1 MNFRSIKFLL
11 LKAKLIHFNLLSVS
25 ISAIIFFSFM
35 VTFIFINQ
43 NFDGI
48 NLDNGKIANII
59 GRDGK
64 NNENVFA
71 YSLNRTMSLSANNNI
86 TSSSSPSLIIEK
98 VDEDNNLIGG
108 ATFLI
113 TPNPFTNRSNLAV
126 TDDNAED
133 ANRTS
138 GIVLLPNVIPR
149 QYTISEIVA
158 PAGYIKDISV
168 KTISINPQSTSIPTT
183 VMFEGQPLR
192 SDSNRLEYT
201 ARFICG
207 TITGEEGPLRP
218 GRYNSDINIFNRQS
232 FPISFFWKA
241 VATSQEEQSD
251 TNFRIRSLEP
261 GGSLSLSCKDIK
273 ASIQTYANDTGEKFF
288 EGIMTINI
296 DVDSSILGSISSSRE
311 GVLNTIPGT
320 QEESLN
326 VLSVDAIYTVN
337 ALKVASREI
346 ILQLIEYSINKQ
358 HESGKIP
365 ADIISKILSVTV
377 PIRTNET
384 VNPDQQV
391 RNVLMK
397 EFSLSLEE
405 SKTLDIT
412 IRNLSLGVGALDDNH
427 ALSLQRIN
435 AYQPPPPTP

>member
-1 MNFRSIKFLL
+1 M
-11 LKAKLIHFNLLSVS
+11 HFNLLS
-25 ISAIIFFSFM
+25 ISVLTFVFFGF
-35 VTFIFINQ
+35 VITFSFINQ
-43 NFDGI
+43 YFDGA
-48 NLDNGKIANII
+48 NLDDGKIADII
-59 GRDGK
+59 DRD
-64 NNENVFA
+64 NNNA
-71 YSLNRTMSLSANNNI
+71 LADSLNKNMSLSPNN
-86 TSSSSPSLIIEK
+86 TLWSSSLIIEK
-98 VDEDNNLIGG
+98 VDEKNNPIGG

-113 TPNPFTNRSNLAV
+113 TPNPFTNNSNLAI

-138 GIVLLPNVIPR
+138 GIVLLHNVIPR

-158 PAGYIKDISV
+158 PDGYIKDVSV
-168 KTISINPQSTSIPTT
+168 KTVNINTQSTSSPTT
-183 VMFEGQPLR
+183 VTFEAYPLT
-192 SDSNRLEYT
+192 SGSNRLEYT

-241 VATSQEEQSD
+241 VAASQEEEQSD
-251 TNFRIRSLEP
+251 SNFRIRSLEP
-261 GGSLSLSCKDIK
+261 GGSISLSCKDIQ
-273 ASIQTYANDTGEKFF
+273 ASIPAYANDTGEKFF
-288 EGIMTINI
+288 EGIMTINV
-296 DVDSSILGSISSSRE
+296 DLDSSVIGSISSSRE
-311 GVLNTIPGT
+311 GILGTISE
-320 QEESLN
+320 EESLN

-346 ILQLIEYSINKQ
+346 VLQLIEYSINKE

-365 ADIISKILSVTV
+365 KDIISKILSVTV

-384 VNPDQQV
+384 INPDQKV

-397 EFSLSLEE
+397 EFSLNLEE
-405 SKTLDIT
+405 SKRLDIT

-435 AYQPPPPTP
+435 AYQPPTS

>member
-1 MNFRSIKFLL
+1 M
-11 LKAKLIHFNLLSVS
+11 HFNLLS
-25 ISAIIFFSFM
+25 ISVLTFVFFGF
-35 VTFIFINQ
+35 VITFSFINQ
-43 NFDGI
+43 YFDGA
-48 NLDNGKIANII
+48 NLDDGKIADII
-59 GRDGK
+59 DRD
-64 NNENVFA
+64 NNNA
-71 YSLNRTMSLSANNNI
+71 LADSLNKNISLSPNS
-86 TSSSSPSLIIEK
+86 TLWSSSLIIEK
-98 VDEDNNLIGG
+98 VDEKNNPIGG

-113 TPNPFTNRSNLAV
+113 TPNPFTNNSNLAI

-138 GIVLLPNVIPR
+138 GIVLLHNVIPR

-158 PAGYIKDISV
+158 PDGYIKDVSV
-168 KTISINPQSTSIPTT
+168 KTVNINTQSTSSPPTVT
-183 VMFEGQPLR
+183 FEAYPLT
-192 SDSNRLEYT
+192 SGSNRLEYT

-241 VATSQEEQSD
+241 VAASQEEEQSD
-251 TNFRIRSLEP
+251 SNFRIRSLEP
-261 GGSLSLSCKDIK
+261 GGSISLSCKDIQ
-273 ASIQTYANDTGEKFF
+273 ASIPAYANDTGEKFF
-288 EGIMTINI
+288 EGIMTINV
-296 DVDSSILGSISSSRE
+296 DLDSSVIGSISSSRE
-311 GVLNTIPGT
+311 GILGTISE
-320 QEESLN
+320 EESLN

-346 ILQLIEYSINKQ
+346 VLQLIEYSINKE

-365 ADIISKILSVTV
+365 KDIISKILSVTV

-384 VNPDQQV
+384 INPDQQV

-397 EFSLSLEE
+397 EFSLNLEE
-405 SKTLDIT
+405 SKRLDIT

-435 AYQPPPPTP
+435 AYQPPTP

>member
-1 MNFRSIKFLL
+1 M
-11 LKAKLIHFNLLSVS
+11 HFNLLSISVS
-25 ISAIIFFSFM
+25 IFVFFGF
-35 VTFIFINQ
+35 VITFSFINQ
-43 NFDGI
+43 YFDEV
-48 NLDNGKIANII
+48 NLDDGKIADII
-59 GRDGK
+59 DRD
-64 NNENVFA
+64 NNNA
-71 YSLNRTMSLSANNNI
+71 LADSLNKNMSLSPNN
-86 TSSSSPSLIIEK
+86 TLWSSSLIIEK
-98 VDEDNNLIGG
+98 VDEKNNPIGG

-113 TPNPFTNRSNLAV
+113 TPNPFTNRSNLAI

-138 GIVLLPNVIPR
+138 GIVLLHNVIPR

-158 PAGYIKDISV
+158 PDGYIKDVSV
-168 KTISINPQSTSIPTT
+168 KTVNINTKSASSPTT
-183 VMFEGQPLR
+183 VTFEAYPLT
-192 SDSNRLEYT
+192 SGSNRLEYT

-241 VATSQEEQSD
+241 VAASQEEEQSD
-251 TNFRIRSLEP
+251 SNFRIRSLEP
-261 GGSLSLSCKDIK
+261 GGSVSLSCKDIQ
-273 ASIQTYANDTGEKFF
+273 ASIPAYANDTGEKFF
-288 EGIMTINI
+288 EGIMTINV
-296 DVDSSILGSISSSRE
+296 DLDSSVIGSISSSRE
-311 GVLNTIPGT
+311 GILGTISE
-320 QEESLN
+320 EESLN

-346 ILQLIEYSINKQ
+346 VLQLIEYSINKE

-365 ADIISKILSVTV
+365 KDIISKILSVTV

-384 VNPDQQV
+384 INPDQQV

-397 EFSLSLEE
+397 EFSLNLEE
-405 SKTLDIT
+405 SKRLDIT

-435 AYQPPPPTP
+435 AYQPPTP

>member
-1 MNFRSIKFLL
+1 MDFRRIKFLL
-11 LKAKLIHFNLLSVS
+11 LKFKLMHFNLLS
-25 ISAIIFFSFM
+25 IFVLTVVFFGFVITFS
-35 VTFIFINQ
+35 FINQ
-43 NFDGI
+43 YFDEINFD
-48 NLDNGKIANII
+48 DSKIADII
-59 GRDGK
+59 DRD
-64 NNENVFA
+64 NNNNNALA
-71 YSLNRTMSLSANNNI
+71 YSLNKNMSLSPNN
-86 TSSSSPSLIIEK
+86 TLSSSSLIIKK
-98 VDEDNNLIGG
+98 VDDQNNPIGG

-113 TPNPFTNRSNLAV
+113 TPNPFTNRSNLAI

-158 PAGYIKDISV
+158 PDGYIKDVSI
-168 KTISINPQSTSIPTT
+168 KTVNVNTQSTSSPTT
-183 VMFEGQPLR
+183 VTFEAYPLT
-192 SDSNRLEYT
+192 SGSNRLEYT

-241 VATSQEEQSD
+241 VAASQEEEQSD
-251 TNFRIRSLEP
+251 SNFRIRSLEP
-261 GGSLSLSCKDIK
+261 GGSISLSCKDIQ
-273 ASIQTYANDTGEKFF
+273 ASIPAYANDTGEKFF
-288 EGIMTINI
+288 EGIMTINV
-296 DVDSSILGSISSSRE
+296 DLDSSVIGSISSSRE
-311 GVLNTIPGT
+311 GVLGTISE
-320 QEESLN
+320 EESLN

-346 ILQLIEYSINKQ
+346 VLQLIEYSINKE

-365 ADIISKILSVTV
+365 KDIISKILSVTV

-384 VNPDQQV
+384 INPDQQV

-397 EFSLSLEE
+397 EFSLNLEE
-405 SKTLDIT
+405 SKRLDIT

-427 ALSLQRIN
+427 ALSLERIN
-435 AYQPPPPTP
+435 AYQPPSP

>member
-1 MNFRSIKFLL
+1 M
-11 LKAKLIHFNLLSVS
+11 HFNLLSISVS
-25 ISAIIFFSFM
+25 IFVFFGF
-35 VTFIFINQ
+35 VITFSFINQ
-43 NFDGI
+43 YFDEV
-48 NLDNGKIANII
+48 NLDDGKIADII
-59 GRDGK
+59 DRD
-64 NNENVFA
+64 NNNA
-71 YSLNRTMSLSANNNI
+71 LADSLNKNMSLLPNN
-86 TSSSSPSLIIEK
+86 TLWSSSLIIEK
-98 VDEDNNLIGG
+98 VDEKNNLIGG

-113 TPNPFTNRSNLAV
+113 TPNPFTNRSNLAI

-138 GIVLLPNVIPR
+138 GIVLLHNVIPR

-158 PAGYIKDISV
+158 PDGYIKDVSI
-168 KTISINPQSTSIPTT
+168 KTVNINTQSTSSPTT
-183 VMFEGQPLR
+183 VTFEAYPLT
-192 SDSNRLEYT
+192 SGSNRLEYT

-207 TITGEEGPLRP
+207 TITGEEGSLRP

-241 VATSQEEQSD
+241 VAASQEEEQSD
-251 TNFRIRSLEP
+251 SNFRIRSLEP
-261 GGSLSLSCKDIK
+261 GGSISLSCKDIQ
-273 ASIQTYANDTGEKFF
+273 ASIPAYANDTGEKFF
-288 EGIMTINI
+288 EGIMTINV
-296 DVDSSILGSISSSRE
+296 DLDSSVIGSISSSRE
-311 GVLNTIPGT
+311 GILGTISE
-320 QEESLN
+320 EESLN

-346 ILQLIEYSINKQ
+346 VLQLIEYSINKE

-365 ADIISKILSVTV
+365 KDIISKILSVTV

-384 VNPDQQV
+384 INPDQQV

-397 EFSLSLEE
+397 EFSLNLEE
-405 SKTLDIT
+405 SKRLDIT

-435 AYQPPPPTP
+435 AYQPPTP

>member
-1 MNFRSIKFLL
+1 M
-11 LKAKLIHFNLLSVS
+11 HFNLLS
-25 ISAIIFFSFM
+25 IFVLTVVFFGFVITFS
-35 VTFIFINQ
+35 FINQ
-43 NFDGI
+43 YFDEINFD
-48 NLDNGKIANII
+48 DSKIADII
-59 GRDGK
+59 DRD
-64 NNENVFA
+64 NNNNALA
-71 YSLNRTMSLSANNNI
+71 YSLNKNMSLSPNN
-86 TSSSSPSLIIEK
+86 TLSSSSLIIKK
-98 VDEDNNLIGG
+98 VDDQNNPIGG

-113 TPNPFTNRSNLAV
+113 TPNPFTNRSNLAI

-158 PAGYIKDISV
+158 PDGYIKDVSI
-168 KTISINPQSTSIPTT
+168 KTVNVNTQSTSSPTT
-183 VMFEGQPLR
+183 VTFEAYPLT
-192 SDSNRLEYT
+192 SGSNRLEYT

-241 VATSQEEQSD
+241 VAASQEQSD
-251 TNFRIRSLEP
+251 GNFRIRSLEP
-261 GGSLSLSCKDIK
+261 GGSISLSCKDIQ
-273 ASIQTYANDTGEKFF
+273 ASIPVYANVTGEIFF
-288 EGIMTINI
+288 EGIMTINV
-296 DVDSSILGSISSSRE
+296 DLDSSVIGSISSSRE
-311 GVLNTIPGT
+311 GVLGTISE
-320 QEESLN
+320 EESLN

-346 ILQLIEYSINKQ
+346 VLQLIEYSINKE

-365 ADIISKILSVTV
+365 KDIISKILSVTV

-384 VNPDQQV
+384 INPDQQV

-397 EFSLSLEE
+397 EFSLNLEE
-405 SKTLDIT
+405 SKRLDIT

-427 ALSLQRIN
+427 ALSLERIN
-435 AYQPPPPTP
+435 AYQPPPP

>member
-1 MNFRSIKFLL
+1 MNFRSIKFLS
-11 LKAKLIHFNLLSVS
+11 LKAKFIHFNLLSVS
-25 ISAIIFFSFM
+25 ISAIIFFCFM
-35 VTFIFINQ
+35 VTFIFINE
-43 NFDGI
+43 NFDDTYLG
-48 NLDNGKIANII
+48 NGKIANFI
-59 GRDGK
+59 GKDDK

-98 VDEDNNLIGG
+98 VDEENNLIGG

-138 GIVLLPNVIPR
+138 GIVLLHNVIPR

-168 KTISINPQSTSIPTT
+168 KTISIDPQSTSTPTT
-183 VMFEGQPLR
+183 VIFEGRPIR

-288 EGIMTINI
+288 EGIMTINV

-311 GVLNTIPGT
+311 GVLNTISGA

>member
-1 MNFRSIKFLL
+1 M
-11 LKAKLIHFNLLSVS
+11 HFNLLSISVS
-25 ISAIIFFSFM
+25 IFVFFGF
-35 VTFIFINQ
+35 VITFSFINQ
-43 NFDGI
+43 YFDEV
-48 NLDNGKIANII
+48 NLDDGKIADII
-59 GRDGK
+59 DRD
-64 NNENVFA
+64 NNNA
-71 YSLNRTMSLSANNNI
+71 LADSLNKNMSLLPNN
-86 TSSSSPSLIIEK
+86 TLWSSSLIIEK
-98 VDEDNNLIGG
+98 VDEKNNLIGG

-113 TPNPFTNRSNLAV
+113 TPNPFTNRSNLAI

-138 GIVLLPNVIPR
+138 GIVLLHNVIPR

-158 PAGYIKDISV
+158 PDGYIKDVSI
-168 KTISINPQSTSIPTT
+168 KTVNINTQSTSSPTT
-183 VMFEGQPLR
+183 VTFEAYPLTPG
-192 SDSNRLEYT
+192 SNRLEYT

-241 VATSQEEQSD
+241 VAASQEEEQSD
-251 TNFRIRSLEP
+251 SNFRIRSLEP
-261 GGSLSLSCKDIK
+261 GGSISLSCKDIQ
-273 ASIQTYANDTGEKFF
+273 ASIPAYANDTGEKFF
-288 EGIMTINI
+288 EGIMTINV
-296 DVDSSILGSISSSRE
+296 DLDSSVIGSISSSRE
-311 GVLNTIPGT
+311 GILGTISE
-320 QEESLN
+320 EESLN

-346 ILQLIEYSINKQ
+346 VLQLIEYSINKE

-365 ADIISKILSVTV
+365 KDIISKILSVTV

-384 VNPDQQV
+384 INPDQQV

-397 EFSLSLEE
+397 EFSLNLEE
-405 SKTLDIT
+405 SKRLDIT

-435 AYQPPPPTP
+435 AYQPPTP

>member
-1 MNFRSIKFLL
+1 VNFRSIKLLL
-11 LKAKLIHFNLLSVS
+11 LKVKFMHFNLLS
-25 ISAIIFFSFM
+25 ISVLAIMIFGF
-35 VTFIFINQ
+35 VITFIFINQ
-43 NFDGI
+43 YSDGN
-48 NLDNGKIANII
+48 NLDNSKIADII
-59 GRDGK
+59 GGS
-64 NNENVFA
+64 NNKVFA
-71 YSLNRTMSLSANNNI
+71 ESLNRNLSLSPNNN
-86 TSSSSPSLIIEK
+86 TTASSPSLLIEK
-98 VDEDNNLIGG
+98 VDEKNNPIGG

-138 GIVLLPNVIPR
+138 AIVLLSNIIPR

-158 PAGYIKDISV
+158 PDGYIKDISV
-168 KTISINPQSTSIPTT
+168 KTVSINTQSTSSSPTT
-183 VMFEGQPLR
+183 VMFEGHPLKT
-192 SDSNRLEYT
+192 DSNKLEYT

-241 VATSQEEQSD
+241 LSTSPEQSD

-261 GGSLSLSCKDIK
+261 GGSVSLSCKDIQ
-273 ASIQTYANDTGEKFF
+273 ASIPIYANDTGEKFF
-288 EGIMTINI
+288 EGIMTINV
-296 DVDSSILGSISSSRE
+296 DLDSSILGSISSSRE
-311 GVLNTIPGT
+311 GVLNTISGA
-320 QEESLN
+320 QDESLN

-346 ILQLIEYSINKQ
+346 ILQLIEYSINKE

-365 ADIISKILSVTV
+365 KDIISKILSVTV

-391 RNVLMK
+391 RSVLMK
-397 EFSLSLEE
+397 EFSLSLEQ

-435 AYQPPPPTP
+435 AYQPPPLP

>member
-1 MNFRSIKFLL
+1 M
-11 LKAKLIHFNLLSVS
+11 HFNLLS
-25 ISAIIFFSFM
+25 ISVLTFVFFGF
-35 VTFIFINQ
+35 VITFGFINQ
-43 NFDGI
+43 YFNGA
-48 NLDNGKIANII
+48 NLDDGKIAYII
-59 GRDGK
+59 DRD
-64 NNENVFA
+64 NNA
-71 YSLNRTMSLSANNNI
+71 LADSLNKNMSLSPNN
-86 TSSSSPSLIIEK
+86 TLWSSSLIIEK
-98 VDEDNNLIGG
+98 VDEKNNPIGG

-113 TPNPFTNRSNLAV
+113 TPNPFTNRSNLAI

-138 GIVLLPNVIPR
+138 GIVLLHNVIPR

-158 PAGYIKDISV
+158 PEGYIKDVSV
-168 KTISINPQSTSIPTT
+168 KTVNINTKSASSPTT
-183 VMFEGQPLR
+183 VTFEAYPLT
-192 SDSNRLEYT
+192 SGSNRLEYT

-241 VATSQEEQSD
+241 VAASQEEEQSD
-251 TNFRIRSLEP
+251 SNFRIRSLEP
-261 GGSLSLSCKDIK
+261 GGSISLSCKDIQ
-273 ASIQTYANDTGEKFF
+273 ASIPAYANDTGEKFF
-288 EGIMTINI
+288 EGIMTINV
-296 DVDSSILGSISSSRE
+296 DLDSSVIGSISSSRE
-311 GVLNTIPGT
+311 GILGTISE
-320 QEESLN
+320 EESLN

-346 ILQLIEYSINKQ
+346 VLQLIEYSINKE

-365 ADIISKILSVTV
+365 KDIISKILSVTV

-384 VNPDQQV
+384 INPDQQV

-397 EFSLSLEE
+397 EFSLDLEE
-405 SKTLDIT
+405 SKRLDIT

-435 AYQPPPPTP
+435 AYQPPTP

>member
-1 MNFRSIKFLL
+1 MDFRRIKFLL
-11 LKAKLIHFNLLSVS
+11 LKFKLMHFNLLSIFVS
-25 ISAIIFFSFM
+25 TFVFFGF
-35 VTFIFINQ
+35 VITFSFINQ
-43 NFDGI
+43 YFDEV
-48 NLDNGKIANII
+48 NLDDSKIADII
-59 GRDGK
+59 DRD
-64 NNENVFA
+64 NNNALA
-71 YSLNRTMSLSANNNI
+71 YSLNKNISLSPNNN
-86 TSSSSPSLIIEK
+86 TLSSSSLIIEK
-98 VDEDNNLIGG
+98 VDEQNNPIGG

-113 TPNPFTNRSNLAV
+113 TPNPFTNRSNLAI

-158 PAGYIKDISV
+158 PDGYIKDVSI
-168 KTISINPQSTSIPTT
+168 KTVNINTQSTSSPTT
-183 VMFEGQPLR
+183 VTFEAYPLT
-192 SDSNRLEYT
+192 SGSNRLEYT

-241 VATSQEEQSD
+241 VAANQEQSD
-251 TNFRIRSLEP
+251 GNFRIRSLEP
-261 GGSLSLSCKDIK
+261 GGSISLSCKDIQ
-273 ASIQTYANDTGEKFF
+273 ASIPTYANVTEEIFF
-288 EGIMTINI
+288 EGIMTINV
-296 DVDSSILGSISSSRE
+296 DLDSSVIGSISSSRE
-311 GVLNTIPGT
+311 GVLGTISE
-320 QEESLN
+320 EESQN

-346 ILQLIEYSINKQ
+346 VLQLIEYSINKE

-365 ADIISKILSVTV
+365 KDIISKILSVTV

-384 VNPDQQV
+384 INPDQQV

-397 EFSLSLEE
+397 EFSLNLEE
-405 SKTLDIT
+405 SKRLDIT

-435 AYQPPPPTP
+435 AYQPPPS

>member
-1 MNFRSIKFLL
+1 LW
-11 LKAKLIHFNLLSVS
+11 
-25 ISAIIFFSFM
+25 
-35 VTFIFINQ
+35 
-43 NFDGI
+43 
-48 NLDNGKIANII
+48 
-59 GRDGK
+59 
-64 NNENVFA
+64 
-71 YSLNRTMSLSANNNI
+71 
-86 TSSSSPSLIIEK
+86 SSSLIIEK
-98 VDEDNNLIGG
+98 VDEKNNPIGG

-113 TPNPFTNRSNLAV
+113 TPNPFTNNSNLAI

-138 GIVLLPNVIPR
+138 GIVLLHNVIPR

-158 PAGYIKDISV
+158 PDGYIKDVSV
-168 KTISINPQSTSIPTT
+168 KTVNINTQSTSSPPTVT
-183 VMFEGQPLR
+183 FEAYPLT
-192 SDSNRLEYT
+192 SGSNRLEYT

-207 TITGEEGPLRP
+207 AITGEEGPLRP

-241 VATSQEEQSD
+241 VAASQEEEQSD
-251 TNFRIRSLEP
+251 SNFRIRSLEP
-261 GGSLSLSCKDIK
+261 GGSISLSCKDIQ
-273 ASIQTYANDTGEKFF
+273 ASIPAYANDTGEKFF
-288 EGIMTINI
+288 EGIMTINV
-296 DVDSSILGSISSSRE
+296 DLDSSVIGSISSSRE
-311 GVLNTIPGT
+311 GILGTISE
-320 QEESLN
+320 EESLN

-346 ILQLIEYSINKQ
+346 VLQLIEYSINKE

-365 ADIISKILSVTV
+365 KDIISKILSVTV

-384 VNPDQQV
+384 INPDQQV

-397 EFSLSLEE
+397 EFSLNLEE
-405 SKTLDIT
+405 SKRLDIT

-435 AYQPPPPTP
+435 AYQPPTP

>member
-1 MNFRSIKFLL
+1 M
-11 LKAKLIHFNLLSVS
+11 HFNLLS
-25 ISAIIFFSFM
+25 ISVLTFVFFGF
-35 VTFIFINQ
+35 VITFSFINQ
-43 NFDGI
+43 YFDEI
-48 NLDNGKIANII
+48 NLEDGKIADII
-59 GRDGK
+59 DRD
-64 NNENVFA
+64 NNNA
-71 YSLNRTMSLSANNNI
+71 LADSLNKNMSLSPNN
-86 TSSSSPSLIIEK
+86 TLWSSSLIIEK
-98 VDEDNNLIGG
+98 VDEKNNPIGG

-113 TPNPFTNRSNLAV
+113 TPNPFTNRSNLAI

-138 GIVLLPNVIPR
+138 GIVLLHNVIPR

-158 PAGYIKDISV
+158 PDGYIKDVSV
-168 KTISINPQSTSIPTT
+168 KTVNINTKSASSPTT
-183 VMFEGQPLR
+183 VTFEAYPLT
-192 SDSNRLEYT
+192 SGSNRLEYT

-241 VATSQEEQSD
+241 VAASQEEEQSD
-251 TNFRIRSLEP
+251 SNFRIRSLEP
-261 GGSLSLSCKDIK
+261 GGSISLSCKDIQ
-273 ASIQTYANDTGEKFF
+273 ASIPAYANDTGEKFF
-288 EGIMTINI
+288 EGIMTINV
-296 DVDSSILGSISSSRE
+296 DLDSSVIGSISSSRE
-311 GVLNTIPGT
+311 GILGTISE
-320 QEESLN
+320 EESLN

-346 ILQLIEYSINKQ
+346 VLQLIEYSINKE

-365 ADIISKILSVTV
+365 KDIISKILSVTV

-384 VNPDQQV
+384 INPDQQV

-397 EFSLSLEE
+397 EFSLDLEE
-405 SKTLDIT
+405 SKRLDIT

-435 AYQPPPPTP
+435 AYQPPTP

>member
-1 MNFRSIKFLL
+1 VIT
-11 LKAKLIHFNLLSVS
+11 
-25 ISAIIFFSFM
+25 FS
-35 VTFIFINQ
+35 FINQ
-43 NFDGI
+43 YFDEV
-48 NLDNGKIANII
+48 NLDDGKIADII
-59 GRDGK
+59 DRD
-64 NNENVFA
+64 NNNA
-71 YSLNRTMSLSANNNI
+71 LADSLNKNMSLLPNN
-86 TSSSSPSLIIEK
+86 TLWSSSLIIEK
-98 VDEDNNLIGG
+98 VDEKNNLIGG

-113 TPNPFTNRSNLAV
+113 TPNPFTNRSNLAI

-138 GIVLLPNVIPR
+138 GIVLLHNVIPR

-158 PAGYIKDISV
+158 PDGYIKDVSI
-168 KTISINPQSTSIPTT
+168 KTVNINTQSTSSPTT
-183 VMFEGQPLR
+183 VTFEAYPLTPG
-192 SDSNRLEYT
+192 SNRLEYT

-241 VATSQEEQSD
+241 VAASQEEEQSD
-251 TNFRIRSLEP
+251 SNFRIRSLEP
-261 GGSLSLSCKDIK
+261 GGSISLSCKDIQ
-273 ASIQTYANDTGEKFF
+273 ASIPAYANDTGEKFF
-288 EGIMTINI
+288 EGIMTINV
-296 DVDSSILGSISSSRE
+296 DLDSSVIGSISSSRE
-311 GVLNTIPGT
+311 GILGTISE
-320 QEESLN
+320 EESLN

-346 ILQLIEYSINKQ
+346 VLQLIEYSINKE

-365 ADIISKILSVTV
+365 KDIISKILSVTV

-384 VNPDQQV
+384 INPDQQV

-397 EFSLSLEE
+397 EFSLNLEE
-405 SKTLDIT
+405 SKRLDIT

-435 AYQPPPPTP
+435 AYQPPTP

>member
-1 MNFRSIKFLL
+1 M
-11 LKAKLIHFNLLSVS
+11 HFNLLSISVS
-25 ISAIIFFSFM
+25 TFVFFGF
-35 VTFIFINQ
+35 VITFSFINQ
-43 NFDGI
+43 YFDEV
-48 NLDNGKIANII
+48 NLDDGKIADII
-59 GRDGK
+59 DRD
-64 NNENVFA
+64 NNNA
-71 YSLNRTMSLSANNNI
+71 LADSLNKNMSLLPNN
-86 TSSSSPSLIIEK
+86 TLWSSSLIIEK
-98 VDEDNNLIGG
+98 VDEKNNPIGG

-113 TPNPFTNRSNLAV
+113 TPNPFTNRSNLAI

-138 GIVLLPNVIPR
+138 GIVLLHNVIPR

-158 PAGYIKDISV
+158 PDGYIKDVSV
-168 KTISINPQSTSIPTT
+168 KTVNINTQSASSPTT
-183 VMFEGQPLR
+183 VTFEAYPLT
-192 SDSNRLEYT
+192 SGSNRLEYT

-241 VATSQEEQSD
+241 VAASQEEEQSD
-251 TNFRIRSLEP
+251 SNFRIRSLEP
-261 GGSLSLSCKDIK
+261 GGSISLSCKDIQ
-273 ASIQTYANDTGEKFF
+273 ASIPAYANDTGEKFF
-288 EGIMTINI
+288 EGIMTINV
-296 DVDSSILGSISSSRE
+296 DLDSSVIGSISSSRE
-311 GVLNTIPGT
+311 GILGTISE
-320 QEESLN
+320 EESLN

-346 ILQLIEYSINKQ
+346 VLQLIEYSINKE

-365 ADIISKILSVTV
+365 KDIISKILSVTV

-384 VNPDQQV
+384 INPDQQV

-397 EFSLSLEE
+397 EFSLNLEE
-405 SKTLDIT
+405 SKRLDIT

-435 AYQPPPPTP
+435 AYQPPTP

>member
-1 MNFRSIKFLL
+1 M
-11 LKAKLIHFNLLSVS
+11 HFNLLSISVS
-25 ISAIIFFSFM
+25 IFVFFGF
-35 VTFIFINQ
+35 VITFSFINQ
-43 NFDGI
+43 YFDEV
-48 NLDNGKIANII
+48 NLDDGKIADII
-59 GRDGK
+59 DRD
-64 NNENVFA
+64 NNNA
-71 YSLNRTMSLSANNNI
+71 LADSLNKNMSLLPNN
-86 TSSSSPSLIIEK
+86 TLWSSSLIIEK
-98 VDEDNNLIGG
+98 VDEKNNLIGG

-113 TPNPFTNRSNLAV
+113 TPNPFTNRSNLAI

-138 GIVLLPNVIPR
+138 GIVLLHNVIPR

-158 PAGYIKDISV
+158 PDGYIKDVSI
-168 KTISINPQSTSIPTT
+168 KTVNINTQSTSSPTT
-183 VMFEGQPLR
+183 VTFEAYPLT
-192 SDSNRLEYT
+192 SGSNRLEYT

-241 VATSQEEQSD
+241 VAASQEEEQSD
-251 TNFRIRSLEP
+251 SNFRIRSLEP
-261 GGSLSLSCKDIK
+261 GGSISLSCKDIQ
-273 ASIQTYANDTGEKFF
+273 ASIPAYANDTGEKFF
-288 EGIMTINI
+288 EGIMTINV
-296 DVDSSILGSISSSRE
+296 DLDSSVIGSISSSRE
-311 GVLNTIPGT
+311 GILGTISE
-320 QEESLN
+320 EESLN

-346 ILQLIEYSINKQ
+346 VLQLIEYSINKE

-365 ADIISKILSVTV
+365 KDIISKILSVTV

-384 VNPDQQV
+384 INPDQQV

-397 EFSLSLEE
+397 EFSLNLEE
-405 SKTLDIT
+405 SKRLDIT

-435 AYQPPPPTP
+435 AYQPPTP

>member
-1 MNFRSIKFLL
+1 VNFRSIKFLL
-11 LKAKLIHFNLLSVS
+11 SKDKLMHFNLLS
-25 ISAIIFFSFM
+25 ISVLAIMCFGF
-35 VTFIFINQ
+35 VLTFVFINQ
-43 NFDGI
+43 YSDDT
-48 NLDNGKIANII
+48 NLDNGKIADII
-59 GRDGK
+59 GGS
-64 NNENVFA
+64 NNKNVFA
-71 YSLNRTMSLSANNNI
+71 ESLNRNLSLSSNN
-86 TSSSSPSLIIEK
+86 TTLSSPSLIIEK
-98 VDEDNNLIGG
+98 VDEKNNTIGG

-113 TPNPFTNRSNLAV
+113 TPNPFTNGSNLAV

-138 GIVLLPNVIPR
+138 GVVLLSNIIPR

-158 PAGYIKDISV
+158 PDGYIKDISV
-168 KTISINPQSTSIPTT
+168 KTVSINTQSISSSPTT
-183 VMFEGQPLR
+183 VMFEGYPLN
-192 SDSNRLEYT
+192 SDSNKLEYT

-207 TITGEEGPLRP
+207 TITGEQGPLRP

-241 VATSQEEQSD
+241 VSTSPEQSD

-261 GGSLSLSCKDIK
+261 GGSVSLSCKDIQT
-273 ASIQTYANDTGEKFF
+273 SIPIYANDTGEKFF
-288 EGIMTINI
+288 EGIMTINV

-311 GVLNTIPGT
+311 GVLNTISGA
-320 QEESLN
+320 QDESLN

-346 ILQLIEYSINKQ
+346 ILQLIEYSINKE

-365 ADIISKILSVTV
+365 KDIISKILSVTV

-391 RNVLMK
+391 RSVLMK
-397 EFSLSLEE
+397 EFALSLEQ

-435 AYQPPPPTP
+435 AYQPPPP

>member
-1 MNFRSIKFLL
+1 VNFRSIKFLL
-11 LKAKLIHFNLLSVS
+11 LKAKLMHFNLQS
-25 ISAIIFFSFM
+25 ISVLAIIFFGF
-35 VTFIFINQ
+35 VITFIFINQ
-43 NFDGI
+43 YSDGT
-48 NLDNGKIANII
+48 NLDNGKIADII
-59 GRDGK
+59 GSYK
-64 NNENVFA
+64 NNNNVFA
-71 YSLNRTMSLSANNNI
+71 ESLNRNLSLLSKNN
-86 TSSSSPSLIIEK
+86 TTTSSSPSLIIEK
-98 VDEDNNLIGG
+98 VDEKNNLIGG

-113 TPNPFTNRSNLAV
+113 TPNPYTNGSNLAV

-133 ANRTS
+133 VNRTS
-138 GIVLLPNVIPR
+138 GVVLLSNIIPR

-158 PAGYIKDISV
+158 PDGYIKDISV
-168 KTISINPQSTSIPTT
+168 KTVSINTQSTSSSTT
-183 VMFEGQPLR
+183 VMFEGHPLN

-241 VATSQEEQSD
+241 VSTSPEQND
-251 TNFRIRSLEP
+251 TNFRIRNLEP
-261 GGSLSLSCKDIK
+261 GGSVSLSCKDIQ
-273 ASIQTYANDTGEKFF
+273 ASIPIYANDTGEKFF
-288 EGIMTINI
+288 EGIMTINV

-311 GVLNTIPGT
+311 GVLNTISGA
-320 QEESLN
+320 QDESLN

-346 ILQLIEYSINKQ
+346 ILQLIEYSINKE

-365 ADIISKILSVTV
+365 KDIISKILSVTV

-391 RNVLMK
+391 RSVLMK
-397 EFSLSLEE
+397 EFSLSLEQ

-435 AYQPPPPTP
+435 AYQPPPPT

>member
-1 MNFRSIKFLL
+1 M
-11 LKAKLIHFNLLSVS
+11 HFNLLS
-25 ISAIIFFSFM
+25 ISVLIFVFFGFVITFS
-35 VTFIFINQ
+35 FINQ
-43 NFDGI
+43 YFDEV
-48 NLDNGKIANII
+48 NLDDGKIADII
-59 GRDGK
+59 DRD
-64 NNENVFA
+64 NNNA
-71 YSLNRTMSLSANNNI
+71 LADSLNKNMSLLPNN
-86 TSSSSPSLIIEK
+86 TLWLSSLIIEK
-98 VDEDNNLIGG
+98 VDEKNNLIGG

-113 TPNPFTNRSNLAV
+113 TPNPFTNRSNLAI

-138 GIVLLPNVIPR
+138 GIVLLHNVIPR

-158 PAGYIKDISV
+158 PDGYIKDVSI
-168 KTISINPQSTSIPTT
+168 KTVNINTQSTSSPTT
-183 VMFEGQPLR
+183 TVTFEAYPLT
-192 SDSNRLEYT
+192 SGSNRLEYT

-241 VATSQEEQSD
+241 VAASQEEEQSD
-251 TNFRIRSLEP
+251 SNFRIRSLEP
-261 GGSLSLSCKDIK
+261 GGSISLSCKDIQ
-273 ASIQTYANDTGEKFF
+273 ASIPAYANDTGEKFF
-288 EGIMTINI
+288 EGIMTINV
-296 DVDSSILGSISSSRE
+296 DLDSSVIGSISSSRE
-311 GVLNTIPGT
+311 GILGTISE
-320 QEESLN
+320 EESLN

-346 ILQLIEYSINKQ
+346 VLQLIEYSINKE

-365 ADIISKILSVTV
+365 KDIISKILSVTV

-384 VNPDQQV
+384 INPDQQV

-397 EFSLSLEE
+397 EFSLNLEE
-405 SKTLDIT
+405 SKRLDIT

-435 AYQPPPPTP
+435 AYQPPTP

>member
-1 MNFRSIKFLL
+1 M
-11 LKAKLIHFNLLSVS
+11 HFNLLS
-25 ISAIIFFSFM
+25 ISVLTFVFFGF
-35 VTFIFINQ
+35 VITFSFINQ
-43 NFDGI
+43 YFDGA
-48 NLDNGKIANII
+48 NLDDGKIADII
-59 GRDGK
+59 DRD
-64 NNENVFA
+64 NNNA
-71 YSLNRTMSLSANNNI
+71 LADSLNKNMSLSPNN
-86 TSSSSPSLIIEK
+86 TLWSSSLIIEK
-98 VDEDNNLIGG
+98 VDEKNNPIGG

-113 TPNPFTNRSNLAV
+113 TPNPFTNNSNLAI

-138 GIVLLPNVIPR
+138 GIVLLHNVIPR

-158 PAGYIKDISV
+158 PDGYIKDVSV
-168 KTISINPQSTSIPTT
+168 KTVNINTQSTSSPTT
-183 VMFEGQPLR
+183 VTFEAYPLT
-192 SDSNRLEYT
+192 SGSNRLEYT

-241 VATSQEEQSD
+241 VAASQEEEQSD
-251 TNFRIRSLEP
+251 SNFRIRSLEP
-261 GGSLSLSCKDIK
+261 GGSISLSCKDIQ
-273 ASIQTYANDTGEKFF
+273 ASIPAYANDTGEKFF
-288 EGIMTINI
+288 EGIMTINV
-296 DVDSSILGSISSSRE
+296 DLDSSVIGSISSSRE
-311 GVLNTIPGT
+311 GILGTISE
-320 QEESLN
+320 EESLN

-346 ILQLIEYSINKQ
+346 VLQLIEYSINKE

-365 ADIISKILSVTV
+365 KDIISKILSVTV

-384 VNPDQQV
+384 INPDQQV

-397 EFSLSLEE
+397 EFSLNLEE
-405 SKTLDIT
+405 SKRLDIT

-435 AYQPPPPTP
+435 AYQPPTP

>member
-1 MNFRSIKFLL
+1 M
-11 LKAKLIHFNLLSVS
+11 HFNLLSISVS
-25 ISAIIFFSFM
+25 TFVFFGF
-35 VTFIFINQ
+35 VITFSFINQ
-43 NFDGI
+43 YFDGA
-48 NLDNGKIANII
+48 NLDDGKIADII
-59 GRDGK
+59 DRD
-64 NNENVFA
+64 NNNA
-71 YSLNRTMSLSANNNI
+71 LADSLNKNMSLSPNN
-86 TSSSSPSLIIEK
+86 TLWSSSLIIEK
-98 VDEDNNLIGG
+98 VDEKNNPIGG

-113 TPNPFTNRSNLAV
+113 TPNPFTNNSNLAI

-138 GIVLLPNVIPR
+138 GIVLLHNVIPR

-158 PAGYIKDISV
+158 PDGYIKDVSV
-168 KTISINPQSTSIPTT
+168 KTVNINTKSASSPTT
-183 VMFEGQPLR
+183 VTFEAYPLT
-192 SDSNRLEYT
+192 SGSNRLEYT

-241 VATSQEEQSD
+241 VAASQEEEQSD
-251 TNFRIRSLEP
+251 SNFRIRSLEP
-261 GGSLSLSCKDIK
+261 GGSISLSCKDIQ
-273 ASIQTYANDTGEKFF
+273 ASIPAYANDTGEKFF
-288 EGIMTINI
+288 EGIMTINV
-296 DVDSSILGSISSSRE
+296 DLDSSVIGSISSSRE
-311 GVLNTIPGT
+311 GILGTISE
-320 QEESLN
+320 EESLN

-346 ILQLIEYSINKQ
+346 VLQLIEYSINKE

-365 ADIISKILSVTV
+365 KDIISKILSVTV

-384 VNPDQQV
+384 INPDQQV

-397 EFSLSLEE
+397 EFSLNLEE
-405 SKTLDIT
+405 SKRLDIT

-435 AYQPPPPTP
+435 AYQPPTP

>member
-1 MNFRSIKFLL
+1 MDFRRIKFLL
-11 LKAKLIHFNLLSVS
+11 LKFKLMHFNLLSIFVS
-25 ISAIIFFSFM
+25 TFVFFGF
-35 VTFIFINQ
+35 VITFSFINQ
-43 NFDGI
+43 YFDEV
-48 NLDNGKIANII
+48 NLDDSKIADII
-59 GRDGK
+59 DRD
-64 NNENVFA
+64 NNNNALA
-71 YSLNRTMSLSANNNI
+71 YSLNKNISLSPNNN
-86 TSSSSPSLIIEK
+86 TLSSSSLIIEK
-98 VDEDNNLIGG
+98 VDEQNNPIGG

-113 TPNPFTNRSNLAV
+113 TPNPFTNRSNLAI

-158 PAGYIKDISV
+158 PDEYIKDVSI
-168 KTISINPQSTSIPTT
+168 KTVNINTQSTSSPTT
-183 VMFEGQPLR
+183 VTFEAYPLT
-192 SDSNRLEYT
+192 SGSNRLEYT

-241 VATSQEEQSD
+241 VAANQEQSD
-251 TNFRIRSLEP
+251 GNFRIRSLEP
-261 GGSLSLSCKDIK
+261 GGSISLSCKDIQ
-273 ASIQTYANDTGEKFF
+273 ASIPTYANVTEEIFF
-288 EGIMTINI
+288 EGIMTINV
-296 DVDSSILGSISSSRE
+296 DLDSSVIGSISSSRE
-311 GVLNTIPGT
+311 GVLGTISK
-320 QEESLN
+320 EESQN

-346 ILQLIEYSINKQ
+346 VLQLIEYSINKE

-365 ADIISKILSVTV
+365 KDIISKILSVTV

-384 VNPDQQV
+384 INPDQQV

-397 EFSLSLEE
+397 EFSLNLEE
-405 SKTLDIT
+405 SKRLDIT

-435 AYQPPPPTP
+435 AYQPPPS

>member
-1 MNFRSIKFLL
+1 M
-11 LKAKLIHFNLLSVS
+11 HFNLLS
-25 ISAIIFFSFM
+25 ISVLTFVFFGFAITFS
-35 VTFIFINQ
+35 FINQ
-43 NFDGI
+43 YFDEV
-48 NLDNGKIANII
+48 NLDDGKIADII
-59 GRDGK
+59 DRD
-64 NNENVFA
+64 NNNA
-71 YSLNRTMSLSANNNI
+71 LADSLNKNMSLLPNN
-86 TSSSSPSLIIEK
+86 TLWSSSLIIEK
-98 VDEDNNLIGG
+98 VDEKNNLIGG

-113 TPNPFTNRSNLAV
+113 TPNPFTNRSNLAI

-133 ANRTS
+133 VNRIS
-138 GIVLLPNVIPR
+138 GIVLLHNVIPR

-158 PAGYIKDISV
+158 PDGYIKDVSV
-168 KTISINPQSTSIPTT
+168 KTVNINTKSASSPTT
-183 VMFEGQPLR
+183 VTFEAYPLT
-192 SDSNRLEYT
+192 SGSNRLEYT

-241 VATSQEEQSD
+241 VAASQEEEQSD
-251 TNFRIRSLEP
+251 SNFRIRSLEP
-261 GGSLSLSCKDIK
+261 GGSISLSCKDIQ
-273 ASIQTYANDTGEKFF
+273 ASIPAYANDTGEKFF
-288 EGIMTINI
+288 EGIMTINV
-296 DVDSSILGSISSSRE
+296 DLDSSVIGSISSSRE
-311 GVLNTIPGT
+311 GILGTISE
-320 QEESLN
+320 EESLN

-346 ILQLIEYSINKQ
+346 VLQLIEYSINKE

-365 ADIISKILSVTV
+365 KDIISKILSVTV

-384 VNPDQQV
+384 INPDQQV

-397 EFSLSLEE
+397 EFSLNLEE
-405 SKTLDIT
+405 SKRLDIT

-435 AYQPPPPTP
+435 AYQPPTP

>member
-1 MNFRSIKFLL
+1 M
-11 LKAKLIHFNLLSVS
+11 HFNLLSIS
-25 ISAIIFFSFM
+25 ILVIMFFGF
-35 VTFIFINQ
+35 VITFVFINQ
-43 NFDGI
+43 YFNGA
-48 NLDNGKIANII
+48 NLDNSKIAEII
-59 GRDGK
+59 DGDNSNNDVLAESSNK
-64 NNENVFA
+64 NL
-71 YSLNRTMSLSANNNI
+71 SLFSNA
-86 TSSSSPSLIIEK
+86 SSSSIIIKK
-98 VDEDNNLIGG
+98 VDEKNNPIGG
-108 ATFLI
+108 ASFLI
-113 TPNPFTNRSNLAV
+113 TPNPFNNRSNLAV

-133 ANRTS
+133 ADRTS
-138 GIVLLPNVIPR
+138 GIVLLPKVIPR

-158 PAGYIKDISV
+158 PDGYIKDVSV
-168 KTISINPQSTSIPTT
+168 KNITINTQSTSSPTT
-183 VMFEGQPLR
+183 VTFEGYPLK

-207 TITGEEGPLRP
+207 TITGEEEPLRP

-241 VATSQEEQSD
+241 VAASQEEEQSE

-261 GGSLSLSCKDIK
+261 GGSVSLSCKDIK
-273 ASIQTYANDTGEKFF
+273 ASIPKYANDTGEKFF
-288 EGIMTINI
+288 EGIMTIN
-296 DVDSSILGSISSSRE
+296 VDLDPSVLGSISSSKE
-311 GVLNTIPGT
+311 GVLGTISG
-320 QEESLN
+320 EESLN

-346 ILQLIEYSINKQ
+346 VLQLIEYSINKQ

-365 ADIISKILSVTV
+365 QDIISKILSVTV

-384 VNPDQQV
+384 VSPDQQV
-391 RNVLMK
+391 RSVLMK

-435 AYQPPPPTP
+435 AYQPPPP

>member
-1 MNFRSIKFLL
+1 MCFGFVL
-11 LKAKLIHFNLLSVS
+11 
-25 ISAIIFFSFM
+25 
-35 VTFIFINQ
+35 TFVFINQ
-43 NFDGI
+43 YSDDT
-48 NLDNGKIANII
+48 NLDNGKIADII
-59 GRDGK
+59 GGS
-64 NNENVFA
+64 NNKNVFA
-71 YSLNRTMSLSANNNI
+71 ESLNRNLSLSSNN
-86 TSSSSPSLIIEK
+86 TTLSSPSLIIEK
-98 VDEDNNLIGG
+98 VDEKNNTIGG

-113 TPNPFTNRSNLAV
+113 TPNPFTNGSNLAV

-138 GIVLLPNVIPR
+138 GVVLLSNIIPR

-158 PAGYIKDISV
+158 PDGYIKDISV
-168 KTISINPQSTSIPTT
+168 KTVSINTQSISSSPTT
-183 VMFEGQPLR
+183 VMFEGYPLN
-192 SDSNRLEYT
+192 SDSTKLEYT

-207 TITGEEGPLRP
+207 TITGEQGPLRP

-241 VATSQEEQSD
+241 VSTSPEQSD
-251 TNFRIRSLEP
+251 TNFRIRNLEP
-261 GGSLSLSCKDIK
+261 GGSVSLSCKDIQ
-273 ASIQTYANDTGEKFF
+273 ASIPIYANDTGEKFF
-288 EGIMTINI
+288 EGIMTINV

-311 GVLNTIPGT
+311 GVLNTISGA
-320 QEESLN
+320 QDESLN

-346 ILQLIEYSINKQ
+346 ILQLIEYSINKE

-365 ADIISKILSVTV
+365 KDIISKILSVTV

-391 RNVLMK
+391 RSVLMK
-397 EFSLSLEE
+397 EFALSLEQ

-427 ALSLQRIN
+427 ALSLQQIN
-435 AYQPPPPTP
+435 AYQPPPP

>member
-1 MNFRSIKFLL
+1 M
-11 LKAKLIHFNLLSVS
+11 HFNLLSISVS
-25 ISAIIFFSFM
+25 TFVFFGFVITFSF
-35 VTFIFINQ
+35 IHQ
-43 NFDGI
+43 YFDGA
-48 NLDNGKIANII
+48 NLDDGKIADII
-59 GRDGK
+59 DRD
-64 NNENVFA
+64 NNNA
-71 YSLNRTMSLSANNNI
+71 LADSLNKNMSLSPNN
-86 TSSSSPSLIIEK
+86 TLWSSSLIIEK
-98 VDEDNNLIGG
+98 VDEKNNPIGG

-113 TPNPFTNRSNLAV
+113 TPNPFTNNSNLAI

-158 PAGYIKDISV
+158 PDGYIKDVSV
-168 KTISINPQSTSIPTT
+168 KTVNINTQSTSSPTT
-183 VMFEGQPLR
+183 VTFEAYPLT
-192 SDSNRLEYT
+192 SGSNRLEYT

-241 VATSQEEQSD
+241 VAASQEEEQSD
-251 TNFRIRSLEP
+251 SNFRIRSLEP
-261 GGSLSLSCKDIK
+261 GGSISLSCKDIQ
-273 ASIQTYANDTGEKFF
+273 ASIPAYANDTGEKFF
-288 EGIMTINI
+288 EGIMTINV
-296 DVDSSILGSISSSRE
+296 DLDSSVIGSISSSRE
-311 GVLNTIPGT
+311 GILGTISE
-320 QEESLN
+320 EESLN

-346 ILQLIEYSINKQ
+346 VLQLIEYSINKE

-365 ADIISKILSVTV
+365 KDIISKILSVTV

-384 VNPDQQV
+384 INPDQQV

-397 EFSLSLEE
+397 EFSLNLEE
-405 SKTLDIT
+405 SKRLDIT

-427 ALSLQRIN
+427 ALSLERIN
-435 AYQPPPPTP
+435 AYQPPPS

>member
-1 MNFRSIKFLL
+1 M
-11 LKAKLIHFNLLSVS
+11 HFNLLS
-25 ISAIIFFSFM
+25 ISVLTFVFFGF
-35 VTFIFINQ
+35 VITFSFINQ
-43 NFDGI
+43 YFDGA
-48 NLDNGKIANII
+48 NLDDGKIADII
-59 GRDGK
+59 DRD
-64 NNENVFA
+64 NNNA
-71 YSLNRTMSLSANNNI
+71 LADSLNKNMSLSPNN
-86 TSSSSPSLIIEK
+86 TLWSSSLIIEK
-98 VDEDNNLIGG
+98 VDEKNNPIGG

-113 TPNPFTNRSNLAV
+113 TPNPFTNNSNLAI

-138 GIVLLPNVIPR
+138 GIVLLHNVIPR

-158 PAGYIKDISV
+158 PDGYIKDVSV
-168 KTISINPQSTSIPTT
+168 KTVNINTQSTSSPPTVT
-183 VMFEGQPLR
+183 FEAYPLT
-192 SDSNRLEYT
+192 SGSNRLEYT

-241 VATSQEEQSD
+241 VAASQEEEQSD
-251 TNFRIRSLEP
+251 SNFRIRSLEP
-261 GGSLSLSCKDIK
+261 GGSISLSCKDIQ
-273 ASIQTYANDTGEKFF
+273 ASIPAYANDTGEKFF
-288 EGIMTINI
+288 EGIMTINV
-296 DVDSSILGSISSSRE
+296 DLDSSVIGSISSSRE
-311 GVLNTIPGT
+311 GILGTISE
-320 QEESLN
+320 EESLN

-346 ILQLIEYSINKQ
+346 VLQLIEYSINKE

-365 ADIISKILSVTV
+365 KDIISKILSVTV

-384 VNPDQQV
+384 INPDQQV

-397 EFSLSLEE
+397 EFSLDLEE
-405 SKTLDIT
+405 SKRLDIT

-435 AYQPPPPTP
+435 AYQPPTP

>member
-1 MNFRSIKFLL
+1 M
-11 LKAKLIHFNLLSVS
+11 HFNLLS
-25 ISAIIFFSFM
+25 ISVLTFVFFGF
-35 VTFIFINQ
+35 VITFSFINQ
-43 NFDGI
+43 YFDEV
-48 NLDNGKIANII
+48 NLDDGKIADII
-59 GRDGK
+59 DRD
-64 NNENVFA
+64 NNNA
-71 YSLNRTMSLSANNNI
+71 LADSLNKNISLLPNN
-86 TSSSSPSLIIEK
+86 TLWSSSLIIEK
-98 VDEDNNLIGG
+98 VDEKNNLIGG

-113 TPNPFTNRSNLAV
+113 TPNPFTNRSNLAI

-138 GIVLLPNVIPR
+138 GIVLLHNVIPR

-158 PAGYIKDISV
+158 PDGYIKDVSV
-168 KTISINPQSTSIPTT
+168 KTVNINTQSTSSPTT
-183 VMFEGQPLR
+183 TTVTFEAYPLT
-192 SDSNRLEYT
+192 SGSNRLEYT

-241 VATSQEEQSD
+241 VAASQEEEQSD
-251 TNFRIRSLEP
+251 SNFRIRSLEP
-261 GGSLSLSCKDIK
+261 GGSISLSCKDIQ
-273 ASIQTYANDTGEKFF
+273 ASIPAYANDTGEKFF
-288 EGIMTINI
+288 EGIMTINV
-296 DVDSSILGSISSSRE
+296 DLDSSVIGSISSSRE
-311 GVLNTIPGT
+311 GILGTISE
-320 QEESLN
+320 EESLN

-346 ILQLIEYSINKQ
+346 VLQLIEYSINKE

-365 ADIISKILSVTV
+365 KDIISKILSVTV

-384 VNPDQQV
+384 INPDQQV

-397 EFSLSLEE
+397 EFSLNLEE
-405 SKTLDIT
+405 SKRLDIT

-435 AYQPPPPTP
+435 AYQPPTP

>member
-1 MNFRSIKFLL
+1 M
-11 LKAKLIHFNLLSVS
+11 HFNLLSISVS
-25 ISAIIFFSFM
+25 IFVFFGF
-35 VTFIFINQ
+35 VITFSFINQ
-43 NFDGI
+43 YFDEV
-48 NLDNGKIANII
+48 NLDDGKIADII
-59 GRDGK
+59 DRD
-64 NNENVFA
+64 NNNA
-71 YSLNRTMSLSANNNI
+71 LADSLNKNMSLLANN
-86 TSSSSPSLIIEK
+86 TLWSSSLIIEK
-98 VDEDNNLIGG
+98 VDEKNNLIGG

-113 TPNPFTNRSNLAV
+113 TPNPFTNRSNLAI

-138 GIVLLPNVIPR
+138 GIVLLHNVIPR

-158 PAGYIKDISV
+158 PDGYIKDVSI
-168 KTISINPQSTSIPTT
+168 KTVNINTQSTSSPTT
-183 VMFEGQPLR
+183 VTFEAYPLTPG
-192 SDSNRLEYT
+192 SNRLEYT

-241 VATSQEEQSD
+241 VAASQEEEQSD
-251 TNFRIRSLEP
+251 SNFRIRSLEP
-261 GGSLSLSCKDIK
+261 GGSISLSCKDIQ
-273 ASIQTYANDTGEKFF
+273 ASIPAYANDTGEKFF
-288 EGIMTINI
+288 EGIMTINV
-296 DVDSSILGSISSSRE
+296 DLDSSVIGSISSSRE
-311 GVLNTIPGT
+311 GILGTISE
-320 QEESLN
+320 EESLN

-346 ILQLIEYSINKQ
+346 VLQLIEYSINKE

-365 ADIISKILSVTV
+365 KDIISKILSVTV

-384 VNPDQQV
+384 INPDQQV

-397 EFSLSLEE
+397 EFSLNLEE
-405 SKTLDIT
+405 SKRLDIT

-435 AYQPPPPTP
+435 AYQPPTP

>member
-1 MNFRSIKFLL
+1 M
-11 LKAKLIHFNLLSVS
+11 HFNLLS
-25 ISAIIFFSFM
+25 ISVLTFVFFGF
-35 VTFIFINQ
+35 VITFSFINQ
-43 NFDGI
+43 YFDGA
-48 NLDNGKIANII
+48 NLDDGKIADII
-59 GRDGK
+59 DRD
-64 NNENVFA
+64 NNNA
-71 YSLNRTMSLSANNNI
+71 LADSLNKNMSLSPNN
-86 TSSSSPSLIIEK
+86 TLWSSSLIIEK
-98 VDEDNNLIGG
+98 VDEKNNLIGG

-113 TPNPFTNRSNLAV
+113 TPNPFTNNSNLAI

-138 GIVLLPNVIPR
+138 GIVLLHNVIPR

-158 PAGYIKDISV
+158 PDGYIKDASV
-168 KTISINPQSTSIPTT
+168 KTVNIDTKSASSSATATFEAYPLTS
-183 VMFEGQPLR
+183 G
-192 SDSNRLEYT
+192 SNRLEYT

-241 VATSQEEQSD
+241 VAASQEEEQSD
-251 TNFRIRSLEP
+251 SNFRIRSLEP
-261 GGSLSLSCKDIK
+261 GGSISLSCKDIQ
-273 ASIQTYANDTGEKFF
+273 ASIPAYANDTGEKFF
-288 EGIMTINI
+288 EGIMTINV
-296 DVDSSILGSISSSRE
+296 DLDSSVIGSISSSRE
-311 GVLNTIPGT
+311 GILGTIS
-320 QEESLN
+320 EDESLN

-346 ILQLIEYSINKQ
+346 VLQLIEYSINKE

-365 ADIISKILSVTV
+365 KDIISKILSVTV

-384 VNPDQQV
+384 INPDQQV

-397 EFSLSLEE
+397 EFSLNLEE
-405 SKTLDIT
+405 SKRLDIT

-435 AYQPPPPTP
+435 AYQPPTP

>member
-1 MNFRSIKFLL
+1 VNFRSIKLLL
-11 LKAKLIHFNLLSVS
+11 LKVKFMHFNLLS
-25 ISAIIFFSFM
+25 ISVLAIMIFGF
-35 VTFIFINQ
+35 VIAFIFINRYS
-43 NFDGI
+43 DGT
-48 NLDNGKIANII
+48 NLDNGKIADIS
-59 GRDGK
+59 GG
-64 NNENVFA
+64 
-71 YSLNRTMSLSANNNI
+71 SNNNI
-86 TSSSSPSLIIEK
+86 FAESLIRNISLSPNNNASSSPSLIIEK
-98 VDEDNNLIGG
+98 VDEKNNPIGG

-138 GIVLLPNVIPR
+138 AIVLLSNIIPR

-158 PAGYIKDISV
+158 PDGYTKDISV
-168 KTISINPQSTSIPTT
+168 KTVSINTQSTSSSPTT
-183 VMFEGQPLR
+183 VMFEGHPLN
-192 SDSNRLEYT
+192 SDSNKLEYT

-241 VATSQEEQSD
+241 VSTSPEQSD

-261 GGSLSLSCKDIK
+261 GGSVSLSCKDIQ
-273 ASIQTYANDTGEKFF
+273 ASIPIYANDTGEKFF
-288 EGIMTINI
+288 EGIMTINV

-311 GVLNTIPGT
+311 GVLNTISGA
-320 QEESLN
+320 QDESLN

-346 ILQLIEYSINKQ
+346 ILQLIEYSINKE

-365 ADIISKILSVTV
+365 KDIISKILSVTV

-391 RNVLMK
+391 RSVLMK
-397 EFSLSLEE
+397 EFSLSLEQ

-435 AYQPPPPTP
+435 AYQPPSP

>member
-1 MNFRSIKFLL
+1 M
-11 LKAKLIHFNLLSVS
+11 HFNLLS
-25 ISAIIFFSFM
+25 IFVLIFVFFGFVITFS
-35 VTFIFINQ
+35 FINQ
-43 NFDGI
+43 YFDEI
-48 NLDNGKIANII
+48 NLEDGKIADII
-59 GRDGK
+59 DRDNNALADSLKK
-64 NNENVFA
+64 N
-71 YSLNRTMSLSANNNI
+71 MSLSPNNI
-86 TSSSSPSLIIEK
+86 LWSSSLLIEK
-98 VDEDNNLIGG
+98 LDEKNNPIGG

-113 TPNPFTNRSNLAV
+113 TPNPFTNRSNLAI

-138 GIVLLPNVIPR
+138 GIVLLHNIMPR

-158 PAGYIKDISV
+158 PEGYIKDVSV
-168 KTISINPQSTSIPTT
+168 KTVNINTKSASSPTT
-183 VMFEGQPLR
+183 VTFEAYPLT
-192 SDSNRLEYT
+192 SGSNRLEYT

-241 VATSQEEQSD
+241 VAASQEEEHSD

-261 GGSLSLSCKDIK
+261 GRSTSLSCKDIQ
-273 ASIQTYANDTGEKFF
+273 ASIPAYANDTGEKFF
-288 EGIMTINI
+288 EGIMTINV
-296 DVDSSILGSISSSRE
+296 DLDSSVIGSISSSRE
-311 GVLNTIPGT
+311 GILGTIS
-320 QEESLN
+320 EDESLN

-346 ILQLIEYSINKQ
+346 VLQLIEYSINKE

-365 ADIISKILSVTV
+365 KDIISKILSVTV

-384 VNPDQQV
+384 INPDQQV

-397 EFSLSLEE
+397 EFSLDLEE
-405 SKTLDIT
+405 SKRLDIT

-435 AYQPPPPTP
+435 AYQPPTS

>member
-1 MNFRSIKFLL
+1 M
-11 LKAKLIHFNLLSVS
+11 HFNLLSISVS
-25 ISAIIFFSFM
+25 TFVFFGF
-35 VTFIFINQ
+35 VITFSFINQ
-43 NFDGI
+43 YFDGA
-48 NLDNGKIANII
+48 NLDDGKIADII
-59 GRDGK
+59 DRD
-64 NNENVFA
+64 NNNA
-71 YSLNRTMSLSANNNI
+71 LADSLNKNISLSPNS
-86 TSSSSPSLIIEK
+86 TLWSSSLIIEK
-98 VDEDNNLIGG
+98 VDEKNNPIGG

-113 TPNPFTNRSNLAV
+113 TPNPFTNNSNLAI

-138 GIVLLPNVIPR
+138 GIVLLHNVIPR

-158 PAGYIKDISV
+158 PDGYIKDVSV
-168 KTISINPQSTSIPTT
+168 KTVNINTQSTSSPPTVT
-183 VMFEGQPLR
+183 FEAYPLT
-192 SDSNRLEYT
+192 SGSNRLEYT

-241 VATSQEEQSD
+241 VAASQEEEQSD
-251 TNFRIRSLEP
+251 SNFRIRSLEP
-261 GGSLSLSCKDIK
+261 GGSISLSCKDIQ
-273 ASIQTYANDTGEKFF
+273 ASIPAYANDTGEKFF
-288 EGIMTINI
+288 EGIMTINV
-296 DVDSSILGSISSSRE
+296 DLDSSVIGSISSSRE
-311 GVLNTIPGT
+311 GILGTISE
-320 QEESLN
+320 EESLN

-346 ILQLIEYSINKQ
+346 VLQLIEYSINKE

-365 ADIISKILSVTV
+365 KDIISKILSVTV

-384 VNPDQQV
+384 INPDQQV

-397 EFSLSLEE
+397 EFSLNLEE
-405 SKTLDIT
+405 SKRLDIT

-435 AYQPPPPTP
+435 AYQPPTP

>member
-1 MNFRSIKFLL
+1 M
-11 LKAKLIHFNLLSVS
+11 HFNLLS
-25 ISAIIFFSFM
+25 ISVLTFVFFGF
-35 VTFIFINQ
+35 VITFGFINQ
-43 NFDGI
+43 YFNGA
-48 NLDNGKIANII
+48 NLDDGKIAYII
-59 GRDGK
+59 DRD
-64 NNENVFA
+64 NNA
-71 YSLNRTMSLSANNNI
+71 LADSLNKNMSLSPNN
-86 TSSSSPSLIIEK
+86 TLWSSSLIIEK
-98 VDEDNNLIGG
+98 VDEKNNPIGG

-113 TPNPFTNRSNLAV
+113 TPNPFTNRSNLAI

-138 GIVLLPNVIPR
+138 GIVLLHNVIPR

-158 PAGYIKDISV
+158 PDGYIKDVSV
-168 KTISINPQSTSIPTT
+168 KTVNINTKSASSPTT
-183 VMFEGQPLR
+183 VTFEAYPLT
-192 SDSNRLEYT
+192 SGSNRLEYT

-241 VATSQEEQSD
+241 VAASQEEEQSD
-251 TNFRIRSLEP
+251 SNFRIRSLEP
-261 GGSLSLSCKDIK
+261 GGSISLSCKDIQ
-273 ASIQTYANDTGEKFF
+273 ASIPAYANDTGEKFF
-288 EGIMTINI
+288 EGIMTINV
-296 DVDSSILGSISSSRE
+296 DLDSSVIGSISSSRE
-311 GVLNTIPGT
+311 GILGTISE
-320 QEESLN
+320 EESLN

-346 ILQLIEYSINKQ
+346 VLQLIEYSINKE

-365 ADIISKILSVTV
+365 KDIISKILSVTV

-384 VNPDQQV
+384 INPDQQV

-397 EFSLSLEE
+397 EFSLDLEE
-405 SKTLDIT
+405 SKRLDIT

-435 AYQPPPPTP
+435 AYQPPTP

>member
-1 MNFRSIKFLL
+1 M
-11 LKAKLIHFNLLSVS
+11 HFNLLS
-25 ISAIIFFSFM
+25 ISVLTFVFFGF
-35 VTFIFINQ
+35 VITFSFINQ
-43 NFDGI
+43 YFDGA
-48 NLDNGKIANII
+48 NLDDGKIADII
-59 GRDGK
+59 DRD
-64 NNENVFA
+64 NNNA
-71 YSLNRTMSLSANNNI
+71 LADSLNKNMSLLPNN
-86 TSSSSPSLIIEK
+86 TLWSSSLIIEK
-98 VDEDNNLIGG
+98 VDEKNNPIGG

-113 TPNPFTNRSNLAV
+113 TPNPFTNNSNLAI

-138 GIVLLPNVIPR
+138 GIVLLHNVIPR

-158 PAGYIKDISV
+158 PDGYIKDVSV
-168 KTISINPQSTSIPTT
+168 KTVNINTQSTSSPTT
-183 VMFEGQPLR
+183 TTVTFEAYPLT
-192 SDSNRLEYT
+192 SGSNRLEYT

-241 VATSQEEQSD
+241 VAASQEEEQSD
-251 TNFRIRSLEP
+251 SNFRIRSLEP
-261 GGSLSLSCKDIK
+261 GGSISLSCKDIQ
-273 ASIQTYANDTGEKFF
+273 ASIPAYANDTGEKFF
-288 EGIMTINI
+288 EGIMTINV
-296 DVDSSILGSISSSRE
+296 DLDSSVIGSISSSRE
-311 GVLNTIPGT
+311 GILGTISE
-320 QEESLN
+320 EESLN

-346 ILQLIEYSINKQ
+346 VLQLIEYSINKE

-365 ADIISKILSVTV
+365 KDIISKILSVTV

-384 VNPDQQV
+384 INPDQQV

-397 EFSLSLEE
+397 EFSLNLEE
-405 SKTLDIT
+405 SKRLDIT

-435 AYQPPPPTP
+435 AYQPPTP

>member
-1 MNFRSIKFLL
+1 M
-11 LKAKLIHFNLLSVS
+11 
-25 ISAIIFFSFM
+25 FFGF
-35 VTFIFINQ
+35 VITFSFINQ
-43 NFDGI
+43 YFDGA
-48 NLDNGKIANII
+48 NLDDGKIADII
-59 GRDGK
+59 DRD
-64 NNENVFA
+64 NNNA
-71 YSLNRTMSLSANNNI
+71 LADSLNKNISLSPNS
-86 TSSSSPSLIIEK
+86 TLWSSSLIIEK
-98 VDEDNNLIGG
+98 VDEKNNPIGG

-113 TPNPFTNRSNLAV
+113 TPNPFTNNSNLAI

-138 GIVLLPNVIPR
+138 GIVLLHNVIPR

-158 PAGYIKDISV
+158 PDGYIKDVSV
-168 KTISINPQSTSIPTT
+168 KTVNINTQSTSSPPTVT
-183 VMFEGQPLR
+183 FEAYPLT
-192 SDSNRLEYT
+192 SGSNRLEYT

-207 TITGEEGPLRP
+207 AITGEEGPLRP

-241 VATSQEEQSD
+241 VAASQEEEQSD
-251 TNFRIRSLEP
+251 SNFRIRSLEP
-261 GGSLSLSCKDIK
+261 GGSISLSCKDIQ
-273 ASIQTYANDTGEKFF
+273 ASIPAYANDTGEKFF
-288 EGIMTINI
+288 EGIMTINV
-296 DVDSSILGSISSSRE
+296 DLDSSVIGSISSSRE
-311 GVLNTIPGT
+311 GILGTISE
-320 QEESLN
+320 EESLN

-346 ILQLIEYSINKQ
+346 VLQLIEYSINKE

-365 ADIISKILSVTV
+365 KDIISKILSVTV

-384 VNPDQQV
+384 INPDQQV

-397 EFSLSLEE
+397 EFSLNLEE
-405 SKTLDIT
+405 SKRLDIT

-435 AYQPPPPTP
+435 AYQPPTP

>member
-1 MNFRSIKFLL
+1 VIT
-11 LKAKLIHFNLLSVS
+11 
-25 ISAIIFFSFM
+25 FS
-35 VTFIFINQ
+35 FINQ
-43 NFDGI
+43 YFDEV
-48 NLDNGKIANII
+48 NLDDGKIADII
-59 GRDGK
+59 DRD
-64 NNENVFA
+64 NNNA
-71 YSLNRTMSLSANNNI
+71 LADSLNKNMSLLPNN
-86 TSSSSPSLIIEK
+86 TLWSSSLIIEK
-98 VDEDNNLIGG
+98 VDEKNNLIGG

-113 TPNPFTNRSNLAV
+113 TPNPFTNRSNLAI

-138 GIVLLPNVIPR
+138 GIVLLHNVIPR

-158 PAGYIKDISV
+158 PDGYIKDVSI
-168 KTISINPQSTSIPTT
+168 KTVNINTQSTSSPTT
-183 VMFEGQPLR
+183 VTFEAYPLT
-192 SDSNRLEYT
+192 SGSNRLEYT

-241 VATSQEEQSD
+241 VAASQEEEQSD
-251 TNFRIRSLEP
+251 SNFRIRSLEP
-261 GGSLSLSCKDIK
+261 GGSISLSCKDIQ
-273 ASIQTYANDTGEKFF
+273 ASIPAYANDTGEKFF
-288 EGIMTINI
+288 EGIMTINV
-296 DVDSSILGSISSSRE
+296 DLDSSVIGSISSSRE
-311 GVLNTIPGT
+311 GILGTISE
-320 QEESLN
+320 EESLN
-326 VLSVDAIYTVN
+326 ILSVDAIYTVN

-346 ILQLIEYSINKQ
+346 VLQLIEYSINKE

-365 ADIISKILSVTV
+365 KDIISKILSVTV

-384 VNPDQQV
+384 INPDQQV

-397 EFSLSLEE
+397 EFSLNLEE
-405 SKTLDIT
+405 SKRLDIT

-435 AYQPPPPTP
+435 AYQPPTP